1 VAPAPAALDPAVGAP
16 VVVGSGRLMT
26 SLYDT
31 LADGCAALAA
41 KTKHKLDKAR
51 LRQLVEQWRSVAA
64 DQKGEA
70 VRRPFAIVD
79 EPTAS
84 APLAKPPA
92 RKSAQPLRHGR
103 PKKSV

>member
-1 VAPAPAALDPAVGAP
+1 
-16 VVVGSGRLMT
+16 MT

-41 KTKHKLDKAR
+41 KTKHKSDKAR

-70 VRRPFAIVD
+70 VKRPFAIID

-84 APLAKPPA
+84 GRLPKPPEK
-92 RKSAQPLRHGR
+92 KSAPPLRHGQ

>member
-1 VAPAPAALDPAVGAP
+1 
-16 VVVGSGRLMT
+16 MT

-41 KTKHKLDKAR
+41 KTKHKSDKAR
-51 LRQLVEQWRSVAA
+51 LLQLAEQWRSVAA

-70 VRRPFAIVD
+70 VRRPFAIAE

-84 APLAKPPA
+84 ALG
-92 RKSAQPLRHGR
+92 SAEPMRHGR
-103 PKKSV
+103 PKKIF